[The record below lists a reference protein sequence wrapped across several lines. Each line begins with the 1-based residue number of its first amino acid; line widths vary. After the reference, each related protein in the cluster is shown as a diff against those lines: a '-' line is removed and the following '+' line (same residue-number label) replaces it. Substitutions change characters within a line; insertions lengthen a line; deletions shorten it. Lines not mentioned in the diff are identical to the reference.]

1 MLLSIAMIVKNEQEN
16 LPRCL
21 ESIKDLHAE
30 LIIVDTG
37 SVDQTIKIAKGY
49 GAKVYQ
55 HLWENNFAKHRNQ
68 SFGYATGDWIFQID
82 ADEELVFFDNRQPR
96 ILLEFLEK
104 VRPEINAVALQCTD
118 IEAGKSV
125 TNIQLTRI
133 FRNGKVK
140 YKRTIHNEPIFKGVV
155 GIFPL
160 GKLNH
165 YGYDLTP
172 GQKKGKAK
180 RTIGLLKTSLEEDPK
195 DYDSM
200 FYIAQAYASFE
211 ENRDESIKWAEK
223 YANNRH
229 KVKSFNVSIF
239 YMLVISYMKIND
251 MARCWHWLEIGL
263 KEVPGDLDLNMAL
276 LRYGLLT
283 KNQNLAS
290 AGARGFVT
298 CYRNFGKDAAKRG
311 GRFVFS
317 YREDHLAFATFHLAL
332 TYLQH
337 SANEL
342 ENLFAVLPK
351 IPKKISDELRQGL
364 KDWFDKNETIF
375 KHHNSLL
382 QATETARALYSV
394 RPKPNSSGL
403 RAHSNQGRGRSRIVL
418 GK

>member
-1 MLLSIAMIVKNEQEN
+1 MIVKNEQEN
-16 LPRCL
+16 LVRCL
-21 ESIKDLHAE
+21 ESVKDLHAE
-30 LIIVDTG
+30 LIVVDTG
-37 SVDQTIKIAKGY
+37 SIDQTIKIAKDY

-55 HLWENNFAKHRNQ
+55 HPWENNFAKHRNQ
-68 SFGYATGDWIFQID
+68 SFGYATGDWIFQLD
-82 ADEELVFFDNRQPR
+82 ADEELVFHNNRAPR

-104 VRPEINAVALQCTD
+104 VRPEINAVALSCTD
-118 IEAGKSV
+118 IAKGQPV

-140 YKRTIHNEPIFKGVV
+140 YKRRIHNEPVFKGVV
-155 GIFPL
+155 GIFPS

-165 YGYDLTP
+165 YGYDLTDS
-172 GQKKGKAK
+172 QREMKAK
-180 RTIGLLKTSLEEDPK
+180 RTIGLLKESLIEDPK

-200 FYIAQAYASFE
+200 FYIAQAYSSYE
-211 ENRDESIKWAEK
+211 QNRDESISWGEK

-229 KVKSFNVSIF
+229 KIKSFNVSIF

-276 LRYGLLT
+276 LRYGLMT

-290 AGARGFVT
+290 AGARAFVNT
-298 CYRNFGKDAAKRG
+298 YHNFEKDAAKRG
-311 GRFVFS
+311 GRFVFN
-317 YREDHLAFATFHLAL
+317 YREDYLAFATFHLAI

-342 ENLFAVLPK
+342 KSLYNIMPN
-351 IPKKISDELRQGL
+351 IPKKLSDELRQGL

-375 KHHNSLL
+375 KHNNSLL
-382 QATETARALYSV
+382 QASKTAQALYSV
-394 RPKPNSSGL
+394 NPKPNGSRL
-403 RAHSNQGRGRSRIVL
+403 RTRFN
-418 GK
+418 

>member
-21 ESIKDLHAE
+21 ESIKDLYAE

-37 SVDQTIKIAKGY
+37 SIDQTIKIAKDY

-55 HLWENNFAKHRNQ
+55 HPWENDFAKHRNQ

-82 ADEELVFFDNRQPR
+82 ADKELVMYGGRSPR
-96 ILLEFLEK
+96 ILLEFLERVK
-104 VRPEINAVALQCTD
+104 PGIHAIALPCTD
-118 IEAGKSV
+118 IEAGKIV

-140 YKRTIHNEPIFKGVV
+140 YKRRIHNEPVFKGNV
-155 GIFPL
+155 GMFSF

-165 YGYDLTP
+165 YGYDLDKH
-172 GQKKGKAK
+172 QRANKAK
-180 RTIGLLKTSLEEDPK
+180 RTIGLLKESLVEDPK

-211 ENRDESIKWAEK
+211 NKRDESIKWGEK
-223 YANNRH
+223 YANN
-229 KVKSFNVSIF
+229 KNKMKGFNVSIY
-239 YMLVISYMKIND
+239 YMLITSYMKMND
-251 MARCWHWLEIGL
+251 MINCWKWLETGL
-263 KEVPGDLDLNMAL
+263 KEIPGDLDLNMAL

-290 AGARGFVT
+290 AGARAFVT
-298 CYRNFGKDAAKRG
+298 AYKNFKSTAVERG
-311 GRFVFS
+311 GRFVFN
-317 YREDHLAFATFHLAL
+317 YQEEHLAFATFHLAI

-342 ENLFAVLPK
+342 KDLYDIMPN
-351 IPKKISDELRQGL
+351 ISKKIAGNLREGL
-364 KDWFDKNETIF
+364 KSWFDKNETIF
-375 KHHNSLL
+375 KHNNTLL
-382 QATETARALYSV
+382 QATETAQALYSV
-394 RPKPNSSGL
+394 TPKSNGPGL
-403 RAHSNQGRGRSRIVL
+403 RAHINS
-418 GK
+418 